1 MLFGGSLPVI
11 RRKFEP
17 GEVLW
22 PPVDVEG
29 EFEAH
34 VRRQSHEIVFIV
46 RGVDAAN
53 DAIGAKSQ
61 ALDLIATLDDVACR
75 QEFGHLEE
83 ADDVKD
89 DDSPPVNIQIERDLQ
104 YEAILCADLLVEIT
118 GGNPDSM

>member
-1 MLFGGSLPVI
+1 MPII

-17 GEVLW
+17 GKVLW

-34 VRRQSHEIVFIV
+34 IRRQSHEIVFII
-46 RGVDAAN
+46 RGVYATN

-61 ALDLIATLDDVACR
+61 ALDLIAALDDIACR

-83 ADDVKD
+83 ANDVKYN
-89 DDSPPVNIQIERDLQ
+89 DSPSINIQIERDLQ